1 LLYPG
6 SALLSGHGLVLPSYS
21 QFTKVGYGTSFER
34 QVVVTTEN
42 NEVLITILGYSRYDL
57 TP

>member
-1 LLYPG
+1 
-6 SALLSGHGLVLPSYS
+6 
-21 QFTKVGYGTSFER
+21 VGYGTSFER
-34 QVVVTTEN
+34 EVVVTTEN